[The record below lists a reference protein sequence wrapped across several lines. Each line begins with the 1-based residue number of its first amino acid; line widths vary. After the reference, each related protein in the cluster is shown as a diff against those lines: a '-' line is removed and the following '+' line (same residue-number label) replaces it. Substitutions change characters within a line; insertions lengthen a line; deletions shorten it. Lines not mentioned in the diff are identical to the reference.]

1 MTTAPHSTPHTAKP
15 AANPA
20 IAAAFAPVPGKSVT
34 VTLVAPIER
43 AGGAPI
49 TEITLN
55 KPNAGS
61 LRGLKVPDLVSGDV
75 STVLTVLPRISHPV
89 ISAQE
94 AEQLETE
101 DLGEIAGAIFGFF
114 MTPTDK
120 AKMARMMGS

>member
-1 MTTAPHSTPHTAKP
+1 MTTAPHTAPRAANP

-61 LRGLKVPDLVSGDV
+61 LRGLKVP
-75 STVLTVLPRISHPV
+75 RISHPV

>member
-1 MTTAPHSTPHTAKP
+1 MTTAPH
-15 AANPA
+15 AAPRATNPI
-20 IAAAFAPVPGKSVT
+20 IAEAFAPVPGKSVT

-43 AGGAPI
+43 ASGAPI

-75 STVLTVLPRISHPV
+75 STVITLLPRITSPV
-89 ISAQE
+89 ISVQE
-94 AEQLETE
+94 AEQLEPE

-120 AKMARMMGS
+120 AKMAQMMGS

>member
-1 MTTAPHSTPHTAKP
+1 MATPTNAK
-15 AANPA
+15 
-20 IAAAFAPVPGKSVT
+20 IAEAFAVKSGKSAT
-34 VTLVAPIER
+34 VKLVSPLAR
-43 AGGAPI
+43 ANGETI

-75 STVLTVLPRISHPV
+75 STVLTLIPRISQPV
-89 ISAQE
+89 IGAHE
-94 AEQLETE
+94 AEALETE

-114 MTPTDK
+114 MTPEDK